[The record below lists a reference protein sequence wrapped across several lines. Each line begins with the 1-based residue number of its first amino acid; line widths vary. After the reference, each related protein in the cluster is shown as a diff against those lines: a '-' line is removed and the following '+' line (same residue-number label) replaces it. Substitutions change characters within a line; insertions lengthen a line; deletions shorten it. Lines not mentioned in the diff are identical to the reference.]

1 MRILQTPVDLERSLE
16 EHHNYIRL
24 QRMMVTFQLIRFSQ
38 RSWEIKNNIMI
49 QSVKSTTEINIIED

>member
-24 QRMMVTFQLIRFSQ
+24 QKDDGHIPADQ
-38 RSWEIKNNIMI
+38 I
-49 QSVKSTTEINIIED
+49 QSEKLGNQK